1 MHTKATVSAN
11 SVNQGNRHYIT
22 KGTILIIGML
32 LVILFTHLVFTN
44 SIPAGLYIDET
55 SIGYNAALIS
65 STGADE
71 YGNRLPIYFKS
82 VGDYKNAPFI
92 YATAIIFKLFGVSE
106 FNLRLTSFIFFGIAL
121 AFTYILTIQIFPNSN
136 PIKIYLLL
144 SFGFLPSFFTVSR
157 IAFEVITQLSWI
169 SGFLLLIWNNFHQ
182 ENASKYENLKAIACG
197 IVLGTSIYTYSTARL
212 LTFLTFFA
220 MWGIYISKNNLRK
233 LVLISSAFLVGLLP
247 FIMFIVRQPGA
258 ITSRFS
264 KLTYVNALIP
274 IQEKF
279 SIFIQ
284 NYLTYLSP
292 NYLLLHGDSNFRHA
306 TGHGG
311 AIYFSV
317 SVLFFAGLAQ
327 VAFKEK
333 SRQFYFFLL
342 INLIFSPIAAS
353 LTSEGAPHSLRSIL
367 LGYYVLLISCY
378 GLYRISKIQ
387 HQTVRRYLLIGITIL
402 FAIEVINYQIDYFFN
417 YPARSIDAMASFGF
431 KESLQFALDQKPDKI
446 IFLNEPYVT
455 YPNILFYSLLV
466 SNPNK
471 IQITANDDPKYEPG
485 TCIIYHQSNESLTLQ
500 SSFPYTEYKYIK
512 TDSEPIW
519 GRKGAEL
526 QGVIKVKCYHPR

>member
-1 MHTKATVSAN
+1 M
-11 SVNQGNRHYIT
+11 
-22 KGTILIIGML
+22 
-32 LVILFTHLVFTN
+32 
-44 SIPAGLYIDET
+44 
-55 SIGYNAALIS
+55 
-65 STGADE
+65 
-71 YGNRLPIYFKS
+71 
-82 VGDYKNAPFI
+82 
-92 YATAIIFKLFGVSE
+92 
-106 FNLRLTSFIFFGIAL
+106 RLTSFIFFGIAL

-212 LTFLTFFA
+212 LTFSTFFA

-353 LTSEGAPHSLRSIL
+353 
-367 LGYYVLLISCY
+367 
-378 GLYRISKIQ
+378 
-387 HQTVRRYLLIGITIL
+387 
-402 FAIEVINYQIDYFFN
+402 
-417 YPARSIDAMASFGF
+417 
-431 KESLQFALDQKPDKI
+431 
-446 IFLNEPYVT
+446 
-455 YPNILFYSLLV
+455 
-466 SNPNK
+466 
-471 IQITANDDPKYEPG
+471 
-485 TCIIYHQSNESLTLQ
+485 
-500 SSFPYTEYKYIK
+500 
-512 TDSEPIW
+512 
-519 GRKGAEL
+519 
-526 QGVIKVKCYHPR
+526 